1 MGAFS
6 ILWTERDTFAFNGR
20 YNQQRYVNIWP
31 QPVQKPHPPVWLPG
45 GGSIETWQWC
55 AKMDDV
61 YAYLSYFGYKDGRA
75 TMPGFWDE
83 MARLGKDRNPYRAGF
98 LQFVGVAESRDKA
111 MELYR
116 APAEYCYGRCPRG
129 WITRSGEENAM
140 KYALGTVLLAGG
152 LALAL
157 SASAADV
164 LTLTSLQIQD
174 NGTLAVKNACADKQR
189 TPNCVGENVSPPLA
203 WAGVPDGT
211 KSFALLLFDPEG
223 RAPAGVSHMVIY
235 GIPADVKGFAEG
247 ELSKESPKFVGGKN
261 LMGTGLYF
269 GPGTPPNTDWHH
281 YTWTLVAT
289 DLDPKAPELK
299 PGMTREELAAALKD
313 HVKGSAGLVTRF
325 KHP

>member
-1 MGAFS
+1 MLVRAS
-6 ILWTERDTFAFNGR
+6 IFAG
-20 YNQQRYVNIWP
+20 
-31 QPVQKPHPPVWLPG
+31 
-45 GGSIETWQWC
+45 
-55 AKMDDV
+55 
-61 YAYLSYFGYKDGRA
+61 
-75 TMPGFWDE
+75 
-83 MARLGKDRNPYRAGF
+83 
-98 LQFVGVAESRDKA
+98 
-111 MELYR
+111 
-116 APAEYCYGRCPRG
+116 
-129 WITRSGEENAM
+129 
-140 KYALGTVLLAGG
+140 
-152 LALAL
+152 ALAL
-157 SASAADV
+157 TAFCGAQGASAQGV
-164 LTLTSLQIQD
+164 FTLSSTGFKDGERLPTKFAGNNKS
-174 NGTLAVKNACADKQR
+174 N
-189 TPNCVGENVSPPLA
+189 PNCVGENVSPPLA
-203 WAGVPDGT
+203 WSGVPDGT

-223 RAPAGVSHMVIY
+223 RAPAGVSHMVLY